1 MPRFKVFCLF
11 IIVAALSSP
20 TYAEIMSKAD
30 LVSAIEFVDQNDQNE
45 LCDWS
50 QTNDPIYREMNL
62 TYSIDDTVTLFGLL
76 CWHGAY
82 LPNHIWLLKS
92 ASSTSLYQQA
102 RFARPVVEE
111 GADATLGIGIVTT
124 LPSSSYDPVTRTLV
138 ARSWYLAGDLS
149 EQVTYQL
156 DYRPDYS
163 IVRFLLKEFS
173 ADTLRGKS
181 GENVTVSYNK

>member
-1 MPRFKVFCLF
+1 M
-11 IIVAALSSP
+11 
-20 TYAEIMSKAD
+20 
-30 LVSAIEFVDQNDQNE
+30 
-45 LCDWS
+45 
-50 QTNDPIYREMNL
+50 
-62 TYSIDDTVTLFGLL
+62 
-76 CWHGAY
+76 
-82 LPNHIWLLKS
+82 
-92 ASSTSLYQQA
+92 
-102 RFARPVVEE
+102 
-111 GADATLGIGIVTT
+111 
-124 LPSSSYDPVTRTLV
+124 

>member
-1 MPRFKVFCLF
+1 MPRFKMFCLF

-92 ASSTSLYQQA
+92 ASSPSLYQQA
-102 RFARPVVEE
+102 RFAHPVVEE
-111 GADATLGIGIVTT
+111 GANAPLGIGVVTT

-181 GENVTVSYNK
+181 GENVTVSYNN

>member
-1 MPRFKVFCLF
+1 MPRFKMFCLA

-20 TYAEIMSKAD
+20 TYAEIMSEAD
-30 LVSAIEFVDQNDQNE
+30 LASAIQFVDQTDQNE

-50 QTNDPIYREMNL
+50 QANDPIYREMNL
-62 TYSIDDTVTLFGLL
+62 TYSIDDTVTLLGLL

-82 LPNHIWLLKS
+82 LPNHIWLIKS

-102 RFARPVVEE
+102 RFAHPVLEE
-111 GADATLGIGIVTT
+111 GASTALGIGVVTT
-124 LPSSSYDPVTRTLV
+124 LPSSSYDPISRTLV
-138 ARSWYLAGDLS
+138 ARSWYLAGDIS
-149 EQVTYQL
+149 EQATYQL

-173 ADTLRGKS
+173 ADTLRGES
-181 GENVTVSYNK
+181 GENVFTTFNR